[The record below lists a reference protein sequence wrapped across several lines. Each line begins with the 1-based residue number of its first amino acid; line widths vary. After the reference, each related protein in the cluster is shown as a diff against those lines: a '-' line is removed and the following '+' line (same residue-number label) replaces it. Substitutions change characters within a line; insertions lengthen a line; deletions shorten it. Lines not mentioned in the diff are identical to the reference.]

1 MKKIGAQLDVPLVSN
16 QLHGGKTPILP
27 QTQLKEMGFAAAI
40 YPSAALFAAART
52 RTNGLQSRAAINLAA
67 TTVFPKAVVVSLTK

>member
-1 MKKIGAQLDVPLVSN
+1 MHNSMCPWCPTNCTAA
-16 QLHGGKTPILP
+16 KTPILP

-67 TTVFPKAVVVSLTK
+67 TTVFPKAVVGEPDQVN